1 MGLSIHTPKGMIV
14 FSGDFKVDFTPS
26 IDRPADLGKISRIGQ
41 EGVRLYL

>member
-1 MGLSIHTPKGMIV
+1 LVV

-41 EGVRLYL
+41 E